1 MNAIVLDIEAIASPI
16 ADADRETI
24 EAMAAKREQD
34 ADTFCALCP
43 ALARVVAVGL
53 MNVDSGNRR
62 VIFDASLVD
71 APGKLDAI
79 DLVGRPNEA
88 GVLAAVHELLKAR
101 AKTLVTFN
109 GRGYDVPLLLHR
121 AVVHGLTP
129 APIVSAS
136 AWQKPWENRPH
147 VDMLAQLTFGGA
159 TGKFPLAAYA
169 IAHGVGNPKAGG
181 DGSHVAELVRQRD
194 GQALCQYVSD
204 DVEATRGLAQRWG
217 LIP

>member
-1 MNAIVLDIEAIASPI
+1 MNTIVLDIETIASPI

-62 VIFDASLVD
+62 VVFDASLVD
-71 APGKLDAI
+71 APDKLGDI
-79 DLVGRPNEA
+79 DLVGHSGEE
-88 GVLAAVHELLKAR
+88 GVVRSVHGLLKGS

-109 GRGYDVPLLLHR
+109 GRGYDIPLLLHR
-121 AVVHGLTP
+121 AVVHGVAA
-129 APIVSAS
+129 APIVNAA

-169 IAHGVGNPKAGG
+169 IAHGVGNPKTGG

-194 GQALCQYVSD
+194 GQKLCQYVSD
-204 DVEATRGLAQRWG
+204 DVEATRALAQRWG